1 MLLVVY
7 DITNQ
12 KRLKKISNF
21 LEKYG
26 LRAQNSTFEIDK
38 KNKKEIVENL
48 KKLVKKEEGDKIF
61 IFEISNKEEYKKELA
76 KIRRLWDF
84 IT

>member
-1 MLLVVY
+1 M
-7 DITNQ
+7 
-12 KRLKKISNF
+12 
-21 LEKYG
+21 EKHG

-38 KNKKEIVENL
+38 KNKKEIVESL

-61 IFEISNKEEYKKELA
+61 IFEFSNKEEYKKELA